1 MFEFLKMFL
10 EFIAKIYAK
19 LFNLPFHGSITYG
32 HILIF
37 LIFLSLIIWFF
48 ISRKGSDK

>member
-1 MFEFLKMFL
+1 MFEFLRIAL
-10 EFIAKIYAK
+10 EFIANVFTMF
-19 LFNLPFHGSITYG
+19 FNLKFHGNITYG

-37 LIFLSLIIWFF
+37 LIFLALIIWFF